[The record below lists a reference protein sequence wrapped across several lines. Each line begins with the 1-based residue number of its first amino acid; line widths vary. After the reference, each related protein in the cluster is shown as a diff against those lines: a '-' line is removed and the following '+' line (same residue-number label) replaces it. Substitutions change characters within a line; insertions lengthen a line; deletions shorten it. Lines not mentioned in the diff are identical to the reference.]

1 MTTFSA
7 LSKQLHCELQPLM
20 HAAEISPQIQQ
31 QLLARLTLF
40 LLFTSRQP
48 PATLSVR
55 VPQPLEGAELTLYY
69 SNGQQITLLT
79 RHTRS
84 LAPATEKLYDT
95 MVTLQQRGRQL
106 IQKACYSWEMGK
118 VFDTYCNRSA

>member
-1 MTTFSA
+1 
-7 LSKQLHCELQPLM
+7 M
-20 HAAEISPQIQQ
+20 HSAEIPPHIQQ

-79 RHTRS
+79 RHIR
-84 LAPATEKLYDT
+84 AIVPATEKLYDT
-95 MVTLQQRGRQL
+95 MMTLQQRGQQL
-106 IQKACYSWEMGK
+106 MQKACYSWEIGR
-118 VFDTYCNRSA
+118 VFNAYCNHST

>member
-1 MTTFSA
+1 
-7 LSKQLHCELQPLM
+7 M
-20 HAAEISPQIQQ
+20 HAAEISPCIQQ

-55 VPQPLEGAELTLYY
+55 VPLPLEGAELTLHY
-69 SNGQQITLLT
+69 SNGQQITVLT
-79 RHTRS
+79 RHIQT

-95 MVTLQQRGRQL
+95 MLTLQQRGQQL
-106 IQKACYSWEMGK
+106 MQKACYSWEMGR
-118 VFDTYCNRSA
+118 VFHTYCNRSA